1 MRKFLVAA
9 LVLCAVVF
17 TGSKAEAIVDVE
29 ARYWFTSLD
38 ANAKFTADS
47 VVGTQFD
54 LVDDLGIDDK
64 KGFLEGRITLELGSS
79 KLRYGYVP
87 MKWSGSKTLT
97 QSIVFA
103 GTTYTASTQVDSEL
117 KLDYHRLGYEY
128 DFIDALNNKLGV
140 IFEVKYFDGSASL
153 KADSLGFNKTES
165 FKAPIPTVG
174 IAAQVGLPFLF
185 SVGGEV
191 TGMTY
196 GSSAYILDAEAGV
209 NIKPMPFV
217 LVSAGYRV
225 FKLHVEQSDD
235 MAEIKL
241 KGPFVT
247 LKADF

>member
-1 MRKFLVAA
+1 MRKFLAAA

-17 TGSKAEAIVDVE
+17 TGSRAEAIVDVE
-29 ARYWFTSLD
+29 GRYWFTNLD
-38 ANAKFTADS
+38 ANARISTGS
-47 VVGTQFD
+47 VVGTDLD

-97 QSIVFA
+97 QSVVFA
-103 GTTYTASTQVDSEL
+103 GSTYTASTQVDSEL

-128 DFIDALNNKLGV
+128 DFIDALNNKLGM
-140 IFEVKYFDGSASL
+140 IFEVKYFDGNASL
-153 KADSLGFNKTES
+153 KASSLGFDNSES
-165 FKAPIPTVG
+165 FRVPIPTVG
-174 IAAQVGLPFLF
+174 IAAQVGLPLIL

-196 GSSAYILDAEAGV
+196 GSSAYILDAEAGI

-225 FKLHVEQSDD
+225 FKLHVENSDD

-241 KGPFVT
+241 KGPFLT